1 MIARCTLPSLLLMLA
16 AAKLVAVLVF
26 ASGFLL
32 TRVEL
37 TERSACGDFRVEDVR
52 GDGGGDVGE
61 GCWTGTPLD
70 KVVLLII
77 DGARFDFASPTSSV
91 ESDGAN
97 ANVAKLHSIGEILE
111 RDDPSTRELFRFVA
125 DPPTTTQQRL
135 KGILTGGLPTFVDVS
150 KSFGG
155 ADLTEDNVIAQSA
168 AAGRRVALS
177 GDDTWLEL
185 FHESHFAGGVEP
197 FPSFNVKDLD
207 TVDNGVRRH
216 LAAKLTQPERWDV
229 LIGHFLGVDHA
240 GHTFGVESA
249 GMRRK
254 IKENDAD
261 VKAVVAAM
269 ASDDAFDRAL
279 LIVMGDHGMTMHGDH
294 GGGTPEET
302 DSFLFAYHPRAA
314 AAAADRPR
322 GDARREDRA
331 ADVFAFETM
340 PQIDFAPTLS
350 LLLGVP
356 IPFGNLGSVTRRLW
370 DVAHARE
377 RADGMTNAESQRLD
391 ARYSGATRVTAAQVR
406 RYLARYVAEAGNP
419 FGAADWAALEVLY
432 ETADRFT
439 GASASSAKTGDD
451 EKAERFSR
459 YLRRAAR
466 LARARWARFDEAK
479 MLLGLA
485 LLAATLGVHGYALH
499 RHRGRALEFAGGAS
513 GTKARASPL
522 GILAAGVPM
531 AIAVA
536 SRLSN
541 SFIVAEGDVAHF
553 LLATFAATRLAE
565 ALSSAHENREGWR
578 ARGAA
583 AAGVLACN
591 AALQAL
597 GASWVKGGA
606 LDESDP
612 RDDAG
617 ARPSSFPARTPV
629 LLAAFAALPW
639 MCSRALARAEGTRGT
654 RAAVSAALAAVGLRV
669 LTSGTG
675 IKTLARVTG
684 WRAVDA
690 FSARADGALARCA
703 YAASLLA
710 ATTASAA
717 RRRGGRRRLFYFR
730 SGDEKDS
737 HTPKK
742 SETVATAHAALWSA
756 MPVLVML
763 AGERGALWG
772 ALAATQASFLPRA
785 VGRGDDAFLTLA
797 WGWTVMTSQLFF
809 AGGHRCAFDGL
820 HFACAFT
827 GFTEFNFFIMGTLL
841 AVNTWSGNVVACAS
855 LPAAAAELVPAKP
868 AADFPRAFQ
877 AALARASLGY
887 SLMQNVGLLVSTA
900 FVAMERRHLMVW
912 AIFAPKFVFEACG
925 MVAGEALL
933 ASAAAT
939 HARRDAV
946 ETRAVE
952 TRATRTYNLKNT

>member
-37 TERSACGDFRVEDVR
+37 TERSACDDFRVEDVR

-419 FGAADWAALEVLY
+419 FGAADWAALELLY

-451 EKAERFSR
+451 EKAARFSR

-591 AALQAL
+591 AALQVL

-617 ARPSSFPARTPV
+617 ADRLRSPRTPCSPPSRRAVDVPARHARRDERGARRGLGGARRGRPARSHLRHGNQDARESHGVAPSTRSP
-629 LLAAFAALPW
+629 
-639 MCSRALARAEGTRGT
+639 RAPTARSLGARTRRVAPRGDGGARGEETRGT
-654 RAAVSAALAAVGLRV
+654 
-669 LTSGTG
+669 
-675 IKTLARVTG
+675 K
-684 WRAVDA
+684 
-690 FSARADGALARCA
+690 
-703 YAASLLA
+703 ASVYL
-710 ATTASAA
+710 
-717 RRRGGRRRLFYFR
+717 R
-730 SGDEKDS
+730 SGDEKTRTRPKVGDS
-737 HTPKK
+737 GDR
-742 SETVATAHAALWSA
+742 A
-756 MPVLVML
+756 
-763 AGERGALWG
+763 R
-772 ALAATQASFLPRA
+772 RA
-785 VGRGDDAFLTLA
+785 VERDARP
-797 WGWTVMTSQLFF
+797 G
-809 AGGHRCAFDGL
+809 
-820 HFACAFT
+820 
-827 GFTEFNFFIMGTLL
+827 
-841 AVNTWSGNVVACAS
+841 
-855 LPAAAAELVPAKP
+855 
-868 AADFPRAFQ
+868 
-877 AALARASLGY
+877 
-887 SLMQNVGLLVSTA
+887 
-900 FVAMERRHLMVW
+900 
-912 AIFAPKFVFEACG
+912 
-925 MVAGEALL
+925 
-933 ASAAAT
+933 
-939 HARRDAV
+939 HARR
-946 ETRAVE
+946 
-952 TRATRTYNLKNT
+952 

>member
-37 TERSACGDFRVEDVR
+37 TERSACGDFRVEDAR

-61 GCWTGTPLD
+61 GCWTSTPLD
-70 KVVLLII
+70 KVVVLII
-77 DGARFDFASPTSSV
+77 DGARFDFASPASSA
-91 ESDGAN
+91 ERDGAN

-207 TVDNGVRRH
+207 TVDDGVRRH
-216 LAAKLTQPERWDV
+216 LAAKLTQPELWDV

-254 IKENDAD
+254 IEENDAD

-269 ASDDAFDRAL
+269 ASDEAFDRAL
-279 LIVMGDHGMTMHGDH
+279 LLVMGDHGMTMHGDH

-314 AAAADRPR
+314 AAAANRSR
-322 GDARREDRA
+322 GDARRRERA

-356 IPFGNLGSVTRRLW
+356 IPFGNLGSVPRRLW
-370 DVAHARE
+370 EVAHARE
-377 RADGMTNAESQRLD
+377 LSDEEIHAEARLD
-391 ARYSGATRVTAAQVR
+391 ARYSGALRVTAAQVR
-406 RYLARYVAEAGNP
+406 RYLARYASQAGNP
-419 FGAADWAALEVLY
+419 FGAADWAALEDLY
-432 ETADRFT
+432 ETAASS
-439 GASASSAKTGDD
+439 GASADGERET
-451 EKAERFSR
+451 AERFSR
-459 YLRRAAR
+459 YLRRAAH
-466 LARARWARFDEAK
+466 LARARWVRFDEAK

-485 LLAATLGVHGYALH
+485 LLAATLGVHGYALRGH
-499 RHRGRALEFAGGAS
+499 RDLFSRSAGSAS
-513 GTKARASPL
+513 GTNANARSSPL

-553 LLATFAATRLAE
+553 LLATFATTRLAE

-578 ARGAA
+578 SRGAA
-583 AAGVLACN
+583 AAGLLACN

-597 GASWVKGGA
+597 GATWVKGGA

-612 RDDAG
+612 SLTDAG
-617 ARPSSFPARTPV
+617 AGQSSFPARVPA

-654 RAAVSAALAAVGLRV
+654 RVAVSAALAAVGLRV
-669 LTSGTG
+669 LFSGTG
-675 IKTLARVTG
+675 IKMLARVTG
-684 WRAVDA
+684 WRVVEKNAFAARVDA
-690 FSARADGALARCA
+690 ALAQCA

-710 ATTASAA
+710 AAASAKKK
-717 RRRGGRRRLFYFR
+717 RRQTSRG
-730 SGDEKDS
+730 SGDGSGDGAVS
-737 HTPKK
+737 SR
-742 SETVATAHAALWSA
+742 SETLATARAAMWSA

-772 ALAATQASFLPRA
+772 VLAVTQASFLARA
-785 VGRGDDAFLTLA
+785 VGSGGDDATLA
-797 WGWTVMTSQLFF
+797 WGWYVMTSQLFF

-827 GFTEFNFFIMGTLL
+827 GFSEFNFFVMGTLL
-841 AVNTWSGNVVACAS
+841 AVNTWSGNIVACAS
-855 LPAAAAELVPAKP
+855 LPAAAAELVPAKHD
-868 AADFPRAFQ
+868 ASFPRAFQ
-877 AALARASLGY
+877 SALARASLGY

-900 FVAMERRHLMVW
+900 FVALERRHLMVW
-912 AIFAPKFVFEACG
+912 AIFAPKFAFEACG
-925 MVAGEALL
+925 MVMGEALL
-933 ASAAAT
+933 ASAAAR
-939 HARRDAV
+939 HAPRDASGPISARRGA
-946 ETRAVE
+946 RLA
-952 TRATRTYNLKNT
+952 RGATP

>member
-1 MIARCTLPSLLLMLA
+1 MLA

-37 TERSACGDFRVEDVR
+37 TERSACGDFRVEDTW
-52 GDGGGDVGE
+52 GDGGGDVGG

-70 KVVLLII
+70 KVVVLII
-77 DGARFDFASPTSSV
+77 DGARFDFASPASSA
-91 ESDGAN
+91 ERDGVN

-207 TVDNGVRRH
+207 TVDDGVRRH
-216 LAAKLTQPERWDV
+216 LAAKLAQPERWDV

-254 IKENDAD
+254 IEENDAD
-261 VKAVVAAM
+261 VEAVVAAM
-269 ASDDAFDRAL
+269 ASDEAFDRAL

-331 ADVFAFETM
+331 AGVFAFETM
-340 PQIDFAPTLS
+340 PQIDFAPALS

-356 IPFGNLGSVTRRLW
+356 IPFGNLGSVPRRLW
-370 DVAHARE
+370 DVAHAWE
-377 RADGMTNAESQRLD
+377 RSKPEKANDEKRNAETEARLD

-406 RYLARYVAEAGNP
+406 RYLARYASEAGNP
-419 FGAADWAALEVLY
+419 FGAADWAALEDLY
-432 ETADRFT
+432 ETAASSA
-439 GASASSAKTGDD
+439 ASASYGER

-499 RHRGRALEFAGGAS
+499 RHRKPFSFAGRAS
-513 GTKARASPL
+513 GMNARASPL
-522 GILAAGVPM
+522 GILAAGAPM

-606 LDESDP
+606 LDDPDP

-617 ARPSSFPARTPV
+617 ARPSSFPARVPA

-654 RAAVSAALAAVGLRV
+654 RAAVSVALAAVGLRA
-669 LTSGTG
+669 LSSGTG
-675 IKTLARVTG
+675 VKTLARVTG
-684 WRAVDA
+684 WRVVDA
-690 FSARADGALARCA
+690 FAARADAALARCA
-703 YAASLLA
+703 YAASLFA
-710 ATTASAA
+710 ATASA
-717 RRRGGRRRLFYFR
+717 RRRVTVSG
-730 SGDEKDS
+730 SGDAKDPGGAS
-737 HTPKK
+737 SK
-742 SETVATAHAALWSA
+742 SETVATARAALWSA

-763 AGERGALWG
+763 SGERGALWG
-772 ALAATQASFLPRA
+772 ALAATQASCVARA
-785 VGRGDDAFLTLA
+785 VGSGDAATLA

-841 AVNTWSGNVVACAS
+841 AVNTWSGNIVACAS
-855 LPAAAAELVPAKP
+855 LPAAAAELVPATS
-868 AADFPRAFQ
+868 AAGFPPAFQ
-877 AALARASLGY
+877 AALARVSLGY
-887 SLMQNVGLLVSTA
+887 GLMQNVGLLVSTA
-900 FVAMERRHLMVW
+900 FVALERRHLMVW
-912 AIFAPKFVFEACG
+912 AIFAPKFAFEACG
-925 MVAGEALL
+925 MVVGEALL
-933 ASAAAT
+933 AAAAAR
-939 HARRDAV
+939 HARRDV
-946 ETRAVE
+946 L
-952 TRATRTYNLKNT
+952 Y

>member
-37 TERSACGDFRVEDVR
+37 TERSACGDFRVEDAR

-61 GCWTGTPLD
+61 GCWTGTPLN
-70 KVVLLII
+70 KMVVLII
-77 DGARFDFASPTSSV
+77 DGARFDFASPASFA

-97 ANVAKLHSIGEILE
+97 ANFAKLLSIGEILE

-155 ADLTEDNVIAQSA
+155 ADLTEDNLIAQSA

-216 LAAKLTQPERWDV
+216 VAAKLAQPEQWDV

-240 GHTFGVESA
+240 GHTFGAQSA

-254 IKENDAD
+254 IEENDAD
-261 VKAVVAAM
+261 IEAVVAAM
-269 ASDDAFDRAL
+269 ASDEAFDRAL
-279 LIVMGDHGMTMHGDH
+279 LIVMGDHGMTTHGDH

-331 ADVFAFETM
+331 AGVFAFETM

-356 IPFGNLGSVTRRLW
+356 IPFGNLGSVPRRLW

-377 RADGMTNAESQRLD
+377 RSDPANDDERNDAEARLD
-391 ARYSGATRVTAAQVR
+391 ARYSGALRVTAAQVR
-406 RYLARYVAEAGNP
+406 RYLARYASEAGNP
-419 FGAADWAALEVLY
+419 FGAADWAALEDLY
-432 ETADRFT
+432 ETA
-439 GASASSAKTGDD
+439 ASSSVSAPSTER

-459 YLRRAAR
+459 YLHRAAH

-485 LLAATLGVHGYALH
+485 LLTATLGIHGYALH
-499 RHRGRALEFAGGAS
+499 RHRKPSLFAGSTS
-513 GTKARASPL
+513 GTTSRARPL
-522 GILAAGVPM
+522 GLLAPGVPL

-565 ALSSAHENREGWR
+565 ALSSAHEDREGWR
-578 ARGAA
+578 GRGAA
-583 AAGVLACN
+583 AAGVLASN

-597 GASWVKGGA
+597 GASWVKEGA

-612 RDDAG
+612 RGRAG
-617 ARPSSFPARTPV
+617 AKPSSFPARVPA
-629 LLAAFAALPW
+629 LLAAFAALPR
-639 MCSRALARAEGTRGT
+639 MCARALAHAEGTRGM
-654 RAAVSAALAAVGLRV
+654 RAAVSVALAAVGLRV
-669 LTSGTG
+669 LSSGTG

-684 WRAVDA
+684 WRVVDA
-690 FSARADGALARCA
+690 FAARADVALARIA

-710 ATTASAA
+710 ATAFAK
-717 RRRGGRRRLFYFR
+717 RRITSEDDPGG
-730 SGDEKDS
+730 SS
-737 HTPKK
+737 SK
-742 SETVATAHAALWSA
+742 SETVATARAALWSA

-763 AGERGALWG
+763 SGERGALWG
-772 ALAATQASFLPRA
+772 ALAATQASCAARA
-785 VGRGDDAFLTLA
+785 VRSGDDATLA

-827 GFTEFNFFIMGTLL
+827 GFTEFNFLVMGALL
-841 AVNTWSGNVVACAS
+841 AVNTWSGNIVACAS
-855 LPAAAAELVPAKP
+855 LPAAAAELVPATS
-868 AADFPRAFQ
+868 AAGFQPAFQ
-877 AALARASLGY
+877 ATLARASLGY

-900 FVAMERRHLMVW
+900 FVALERRHLMVW
-912 AIFAPKFVFEACG
+912 AIFAPKFAFEACG
-925 MVAGEALL
+925 MVVGEALL
-933 ASAAAT
+933 ALAAAR
-939 HARRDAV
+939 HAR
-946 ETRAVE
+946 
-952 TRATRTYNLKNT
+952 